1 MSLLNELTV
10 TMTDIHRDYISP
22 NAATQINLSA
32 DVMKTVHVGMKTSIT
47 STLPAMESIFVE
59 AQDKIEHLVSTDI
72 YPRFVR
78 YQMTMSATKALAS
91 DRGKFQG
98 LGDCFCL
105 TNPSKADNPIVYA
118 SDGFVKVTGYS
129 RSDIIPR
136 NCRFLQG
143 QHTDRTPIRRLKACI
158 EAREESVELIL
169 NYKKNGEPFWNL
181 LYVAPLY
188 NSDGNVAFFIGG
200 QINCSTTI
208 HSNSD
213 VLRILATSNEP
224 EDDKPVNTSIPPPRA
239 STGRKG
245 FLSAFR
251 SSSSRRITQAQE
263 AGMEQGLLNRIER
276 LDLKTQMNAFYTAYS
291 KVGHLDEELVRY
303 S

>member
-1 MSLLNELTV
+1 MSLLNELTT
-10 TMTDIHRDYISP
+10 TMTDIQRNYISP
-22 NAATQINLSA
+22 NAHTQINLSA

-59 AQDKIEHLVSTDI
+59 AQDKIEQLVSTDI

-129 RSDIIPR
+129 RRDIIPR

-143 QHTDRTPIRRLKACI
+143 RHTDRTPIRRLKACI
-158 EAREESVELIL
+158 EAKEESVELIL

-188 NSDGNVAFFIGG
+188 NADGNVAFFIGG

-213 VLRILATSNEP
+213 VLRILATSDEP
-224 EDDKPVNTSIPPPRA
+224 EEAEKVVPGAAVPRNP
-239 STGRKG
+239 STFGRKG

-251 SSSSRRITQAQE
+251 SNSSRKASQARE
-263 AGMEQGLLNRIER
+263 AGMEQSLLNRIER

-291 KVGHLDEELVRY
+291 KVQET
-303 S
+303 SF